1 LEEFKKY
8 CKNDVRMTA
17 LILLYFLHYQKVFM
31 EGEEINFG
39 INDMIEKGKHE
50 VKETKTTNG

>member
-1 LEEFKKY
+1 
-8 CKNDVRMTA
+8 MTA